1 MPRSMRTTAF
11 NFFKCSVFN
20 IKICNTSM
28 AFYRKRHEK
37 FHILILLGLIEYF
50 RHFFVVSRPP
60 GGGAWSEFRM
70 PLTPAHNFFKYLNLI
85 FNIENLQLK
94 LIPSAFSLSFHLI
107 SALVISC
114 DLLRLTTAA
123 AAADIVM
130 TMTSEFHSNLDTTDV
145 PINDMSLMKIV
156 RKKKLFITF
165 RSLTLRLL
173 NA

>member
-1 MPRSMRTTAF
+1 
-11 NFFKCSVFN
+11 
-20 IKICNTSM
+20 
-28 AFYRKRHEK
+28 
-37 FHILILLGLIEYF
+37 
-50 RHFFVVSRPP
+50 
-60 GGGAWSEFRM
+60 M

-85 FNIENLQLK
+85 FNIENSQLK

-123 AAADIVM
+123 AADIVM

-156 RKKKLFITF
+156 KKKLFITF